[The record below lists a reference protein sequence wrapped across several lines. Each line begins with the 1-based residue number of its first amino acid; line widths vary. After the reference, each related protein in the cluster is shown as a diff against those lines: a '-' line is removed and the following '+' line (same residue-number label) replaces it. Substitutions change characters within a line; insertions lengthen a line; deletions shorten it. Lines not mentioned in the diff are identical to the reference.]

1 MATFRYLGIPL
12 DQTDDDEP
20 AVRLNIM
27 NTRAVWGALLQRD
40 GAEPRVL
47 AIFYRA
53 VVQAIILYGLETW
66 VLSAEMERKVEGIH
80 TEFLWQITGKR
91 VRRLR
96 DGEWETPVSEVVREA
111 AVMQS
116 ERNYIGRQQANV
128 DQWVA
133 VRPIFGV
140 FAREAGYEGVGSI
153 REAWW
158 RQEASEKQLRA
169 TLEDLREAKRRRSG
183 GYNATL

>member
-47 AIFYRA
+47 AIFYSA

-80 TEFLWQITGKR
+80 TEFL
-91 VRRLR
+91 
-96 DGEWETPVSEVVREA
+96 
-111 AVMQS
+111 
-116 ERNYIGRQQANV
+116 
-128 DQWVA
+128 
-133 VRPIFGV
+133 
-140 FAREAGYEGVGSI
+140 
-153 REAWW
+153 
-158 RQEASEKQLRA
+158 
-169 TLEDLREAKRRRSG
+169 
-183 GYNATL
+183 